1 MTPQVRAI
9 SFSNTNIDKGSKAKR
24 HVSFWHP
31 QPNDNRRPLGSFCI
45 DNYDPIDGRYTA
57 LLIGAVDTSP
67 GNNSVVAS
75 PTGYAQVWVDKG
87 SSAEQKGSLWRPVP
101 PSGYVVLGHV
111 TAAGYDAPSTDK
123 IWCLREDLVI
133 QQHLAALKTRQHEL
147 GYTVLTIQCSRGVK
161 SSKRP
166 EVYSRC
172 MKFFNGV

>member
-1 MTPQVRAI
+1 MY
-9 SFSNTNIDKGSKAKR
+9 SFDFVWSDKGSKAKR

-101 PSGYVVLGHV
+101 PSGYVALGHV

-123 IWCLREDLVI
+123 IWCLREDLVVGG
-133 QQHLAALKTRQHEL
+133 RFE
-147 GYTVLTIQCSRGVK
+147 SR
-161 SSKRP
+161 SI
-166 EVYSRC
+166 
-172 MKFFNGV
+172 